1 MRGVVELFSTNEVM
15 TMSRKLVLIGAGSA
29 IFTQGLVA
37 DLILN
42 PDLGPWELG
51 LVDIDEKALRT
62 AQGLADQMVAMKN
75 ADITVQASLD
85 RTELLPE
92 ADYVVCTVGVGG
104 RRAWEKDVFIP
115 RKYGIYQPTGDSVM
129 PGGVSRALRMIPVM
143 VEIARDIEDLC
154 PEAWFF
160 NYSNPMTAIC
170 WAVREASGVPVIG
183 LCHGLPFVIKQLAYY
198 IGAHPEEVTALYAG
212 LNHLTFIFDLRWNGV
227 DGWNLVRERL
237 AKEQRIPLPHEDRW
251 QKFLEL
257 GDELE
262 SFEAADNPL
271 SWSLFDMYGAYP
283 SCNDRHVT
291 EFFPER
297 FPNGEY
303 YGKTLGVDA
312 FTFEG
317 TVAQGDKIY
326 ADMQAQALG
335 EQPIND
341 RIFEPTAGEH
351 EYLLDIIRAIEF
363 DSQTI
368 YAANL
373 PNLGAVP
380 NLPYDAILEI
390 PAVVTASGLRPLQI
404 TDFSDPLA
412 ELTERKFASAR
423 LSAQAALVGER
434 SLFVDALLADGS
446 VVDRKIAEKLA
457 NELLEAQREYLPNFF
472 SN

>member
-1 MRGVVELFSTNEVM
+1 MTKKIVV
-15 TMSRKLVLIGAGSA
+15 IGAGSA
-29 IFTQGLVA
+29 MFTQGVVA

-75 ADITVQASLD
+75 ADISVQASLD
-85 RTELLPE
+85 RTELLPG
-92 ADYVVCTVGVGG
+92 ADYVVCTIGVGG
-104 RRAWEKDVFIP
+104 RRAWEQDVFIP

-129 PGGVSRALRMIPVM
+129 PGGISRAMRMIPVM
-143 VEIARDIEDLC
+143 VDVAKDIQELC
-154 PEAWFF
+154 PNAWFF
-160 NYSNPMTAIC
+160 NYANPMTAIC
-170 WAVREASGVPVIG
+170 WAIREATGMSVIG
-183 LCHGLPFVIKQLAYY
+183 LCHGLPFVIKQLAQY
-198 IGAHPEEVTALYAG
+198 IDAPPEEVTALYAG
-212 LNHLTFIFDLRWNGV
+212 LNHLTFIFDLRWKGK
-227 DGWNLVRERL
+227 DCWELVREKL
-237 AKEQRIPLPHEDRW
+237 ARVQRIPLPHEDRW
-251 QKFLEL
+251 GKFLEL
-257 GDELE
+257 GDELV

-271 SWSLFDMYGAYP
+271 SWSFFDEYGAYP

-335 EQPIND
+335 KQPIED
-341 RIFEPTAGEH
+341 KIFQPTAGEH

-380 NLPYDAILEI
+380 NVSEDAILEI
-390 PAVVTASGLRPLQI
+390 PAVVTASGLRPIQI
-404 TDFSDPLA
+404 TDFPDPLA
-412 ELTERKFASAR
+412 EITERKFASAR
-423 LSAQAALVGER
+423 LTAQAALAGDR
-434 SLFVDALLADGS
+434 GLFVDALLADGS
-446 VVDRKIAEKLA
+446 VVDRKIAGQLGD
-457 NELLEAQREYLPNFF
+457 ELLKAQREYLPNFF
-472 SN
+472 SD